1 MKIIGVILL
10 STKVNTVQWAKNNYL
25 NSEMNGEELS
35 FFTKD
40 EIESVLKFQQTH
52 RLYTNTP
59 MRNLSALAKHLDVSS
74 IHVKDESYR
83 FGLNAFKVMGGIYAI
98 AKYLAAEL
106 GRDVKDLSFEELQSS
121 EVREKIGDITFISA
135 TDGNHG
141 RGIAWAAR
149 ELGQKSVIY
158 MPKGSLPVRLDAL
171 KHEGAHAKIT
181 DVNYDETV
189 RICADLAEKNNWV
202 MVQDTAWEGYDEIPL
217 WIMQGYSALAHEMI
231 EDFEEQQVAPPTHLF
246 LQAGVGSFAAGI
258 VAYFKVRYKEHAP
271 KVIIVEPEQ
280 ANCYYRSFENG
291 TGNMEIVTGDMNT
304 IMAGLA
310 CGEPNTRAFRIL
322 GQYADTA
329 FSCDDSIAALGMRV
343 LGNPLANDHRVISGE
358 SGAAPLGLVY
368 YLKTLADP
376 EIAKSIDLDHTSRV
390 AVISTEGDTDPE
402 HYRNIVWRG
411 LYPTE

>member
-1 MKIIGVILL
+1 MILL
-10 STKVNTVQWAKNNYL
+10 SINKNKFQWAKNIKFNT
-25 NSEMNGEELS
+25 EMNEEELA
-35 FFTKD
+35 FFTAD
-40 EIESVLKFQQTH
+40 EIENVLNFQKTH

-59 MRNLSALAKHLDVSS
+59 MRNLSALAKHLDIES

-98 AKYLAAEL
+98 AKYLADKL
-106 GRDVKDLSFEELQSS
+106 DRDVNDLSFEELQSQ
-121 EVREKIGDITFISA
+121 EVRKQIGDITFISA

-171 KHEGAHAKIT
+171 KHEGAYAKIT

-231 EDFEEQQVAPPTHLF
+231 ETFEEQQMAPPTHLF

-258 VAYFKVRYKEHAP
+258 AAYFKVRYKENAP
-271 KVIIVEPEQ
+271 TVIIVEPHQ
-280 ANCYYRSFENG
+280 ANCYYRSFESG
-291 TGNMEIVTGDMNT
+291 TGDMEIVTGDMNT

-310 CGEPNTRAFRIL
+310 CGEPNTRAYRIL
-322 GQYADTA
+322 GQYAKAA

-343 LGNPLANDHRVISGE
+343 LGNPLENDHRVISGE

-368 YLKTLADP
+368 YLKILADP
-376 EIAKSIDLDHTSRV
+376 EVAKAIGLDQTSRV

-402 HYRNIVWRG
+402 HYQNIVWRG